1 MKKSRLNE
9 VIQIAN
15 SMIKEEGYSNLSFS
29 KVAKKLD
36 VTRENIH
43 HYFKNKESL
52 GLVCIDTMEEDLNK
66 NFEEILSKDLDA
78 RSKLIEYFKFYKT
91 QQNDRVDC
99 PIVYLLT
106 EYNLLPSSMQKGVK
120 VLIDIEINNMIN
132 ILELGQKSGEFNI
145 SMDLEFKAN
154 LIMTLLKGSV
164 GYTKVFNNFDDTT
177 KHILEDLTKNQI
189 K

>member
-9 VIQIAN
+9 VIQVAN
-15 SMIKEEGYSNLSFS
+15 SMIKKEGYSNLSFS
-29 KVAKKLD
+29 KVAKELN

-52 GLVCIDTMEEDLNK
+52 GLVCIDTMEDDLNN

-78 RSKLIEYFKFYKT
+78 TSKLIEYFKFYKT

-106 EYNLLPSSMQKGVK
+106 EYNLLPSTMQKGVE
-120 VLIDIEINNMIN
+120 VLIKIEINNMIK
-132 ILELGQKSGEFNI
+132 ILALGQKSGEFNI
-145 SMDLEFKAN
+145 TMDLEFKAN

-164 GYTKVFNNFDDTT
+164 GYTKVFKNFDDTT
-177 KHILEDLTKNQI
+177 KHILNDLK
-189 K
+189 KEL